1 MTNEASGLLHQAALQ
16 MERAI
21 TDVEELFAHRAVDD
35 QVAIS
40 FSRIVLTL
48 DTMAQ
53 TLSST
58 SSRDQSVAF
67 SPVIDLM
74 RQFGDRLTQID
85 NSWLR
90 FARGDR

>member
-1 MTNEASGLLHQAALQ
+1 MTSEASGLLHQATLQ

-21 TDVEELFAHRAVDD
+21 TDIEELFANGAVEDK
-35 QVAIS
+35 VAVS

-48 DTMAQ
+48 DTLAQ
-53 TLSST
+53 ALIST
-58 SSRDQSVAF
+58 SSTDQSVAS

-90 FARGDR
+90 FAKGDR